1 MTDIKEALF
10 DEEPEK
16 REGSGEKDPD
26 MEPLFGQGS
35 EEPAGEEIK
44 PAEVPEAELQ
54 KEEQETSEKS
64 ETQNIESASDVDTPS
79 EEPKEPLPEDS
90 PEEASEEP
98 PKKKG
103 FFSRFKRKKENPEP
117 EASEKPDDTASS
129 EVSNTS
135 GTEPGTTSETAD
147 QSQDEASD
155 EKPEKKK
162 FTFSLPFKKK
172 PEPEEPEEEPYVEI
186 PVYSDAEKKAEL
198 EAREKLENGTYV
210 YKGLTEAE
218 VENQVHMGRVN
229 QTGESIFKTNKEI
242 IRDHTLTYFNFL
254 NLFLGILILVSGQFK
269 NITFMGVI
277 IVNTLIGIV
286 QEMKVKKLVDRLAVI
301 TASKATVIR
310 GGEVKEIDIHDVVV
324 KDTMVLATGNQ
335 VCADAIVME
344 SDGMEV
350 NESMLTGE
358 SRPVKKKA
366 GDRLMSGSFLTA
378 GSGVVQVEYVG
389 EDSYAYQLMK
399 KAKTKKRAS
408 SEMQR
413 TINRIIKVVG
423 VLIVPIGIML
433 YLSQSNAGTG
443 FSDCLVGTVAG
454 VIGMIPE
461 GLVLLTS
468 ISFILGVGRLARKR
482 ALVQEMEAIE
492 ALARVNVL
500 CLDKTGTI
508 TTGKLEVVDVI
519 GVNDTEKER
528 VEAVM
533 NEMAFAFDDV
543 NNTQDA
549 LMKYFKKSSRWR
561 PLEKIPF
568 SSDRKYRAIR
578 YDQEGCFVL
587 GAPEFLLG
595 EEDREILLKAESY
608 AAEGLRV
615 LLLASCDTITV
626 EDGTVWGVS
635 PMGLIIISDC
645 IREEAPEIFSY
656 FASQNVNIKVIS
668 GDNPATVSQIALK
681 AGLNGAEH
689 YIDANELPEDFE
701 ELKKVVGDYTVYGR
715 VKPEQK
721 QNIVR
726 AYQANKAVVGMVGDG
741 VNDVLALKDA
751 DCGIAMA
758 AGSDAAKQV
767 AHIVLLDSD
776 FSCLKNIVSEGRTI
790 IANIE
795 RVSSLYLTKTI
806 YSVILCVLFILLARE
821 YPFIPIQLS
830 WISAMAIGVPS
841 FLLTLEQNESVDGGG
856 FLRHVLRIALPQ
868 ALSMV
873 VCLLT
878 IQVLTPFWNN
888 DPTMTYMFNLLVGG
902 TVSFMVVIE
911 VCRPMNWIRR
921 TMTVILICLFA
932 LGIMLFPGLL
942 GIYSIFRWEC
952 IFTIPMICMVLVI
965 SKAFTQLVLLGYRL
979 KDWAAMKIR
988 ALIDREKV

>member
-1 MTDIKEALF
+1 MTEIKEALF

-16 REGSGEKDPD
+16 KEEPEKTDPD
-26 MEPLFGQGS
+26 MEPLFGQEDKI
-35 EEPAGEEIK
+35 EEAGEENGQT
-44 PAEVPEAELQ
+44 EEPEIRE
-54 KEEQETSEKS
+54 SEK
-64 ETQNIESASDVDTPS
+64 NS
-79 EEPKEPLPEDS
+79 EEEPPADNAAEEAPQKKKFFSRFRKKKEKEPADESTQPGEAPMSAKEQSEAADTVRS
-90 PEEASEEP
+90 SEGENEEEASEQEQ
-98 PKKKG
+98 
-103 FFSRFKRKKENPEP
+103 KKE
-117 EASEKPDDTASS
+117 KR
-129 EVSNTS
+129 
-135 GTEPGTTSETAD
+135 G
-147 QSQDEASD
+147 
-155 EKPEKKK
+155 
-162 FTFSLPFKKK
+162 FHLPFKKK
-172 PEPEEPEEEPYVEI
+172 QEPEEPEEEPYVEI

-198 EAREKLENGTYV
+198 EAKEKLENGTYV

-229 QTGESIFKTNKEI
+229 QTGENIFKTNKEI

-277 IVNTLIGIV
+277 IINTLIGIV
-286 QEMKVKKLVDRLAVI
+286 QEMKVKKLVDKLAVI
-301 TASKATVIR
+301 TASKAAVIR
-310 GGEVKEIDIHDVVV
+310 DGEVKEIDIHEVVV
-324 KDTMVLATGNQ
+324 KDTMVLTTGNQ

-358 SRPVKKKA
+358 SRPVKKNA

-423 VLIVPIGIML
+423 ALIIPIGIML
-433 YLSQSNAGTG
+433 YLSQKNAGSG

-508 TTGKLEVVDVI
+508 TTGKLEVVDVV
-519 GVNDTEKER
+519 GVGDTEREQ

-543 NNTQDA
+543 NNTQSA

-578 YDQEGCFVL
+578 YDQAGCFVL

-595 EEDREILLKAESY
+595 EEERELLLKVDSY

-615 LLLASCDTITV
+615 LLLASCDTITA
-626 EDGTVWGVS
+626 EDGMVWGVK

-645 IREEAPEIFSY
+645 IREEAPEIFRY
-656 FASQNVNIKVIS
+656 FEDQNVNIKVIS

-701 ELKKVVGDYTVYGR
+701 ELKQVVGDYTVYGR

-721 QNIVR
+721 QNIIR

-795 RVSSLYLTKTI
+795 RVSSLYLTKTV

-830 WISAMAIGVPS
+830 WMSAMAIGVPS
-841 FLLTLEQNESVDGGG
+841 FLLTLEQNESMDGGG

-868 ALSMV
+868 ALAMV

-878 IQVLTPFWNN
+878 IQVLTPFWND

-902 TVSFMVVIE
+902 IVSFMVVIE
-911 VCRPMNWIRR
+911 VCRPMNWVRR
-921 TMTVILICLFA
+921 TMTVILIGIFA
-932 LGIMLFPGLL
+932 LGIILFPGLL

-952 IFTIPMICMVLVI
+952 VFALPMICMVLVV
-965 SKAFTQLVLLGYRL
+965 SRAFRQLVILAYQL
-979 KDWAAMKIR
+979 KDWAAVKIR
-988 ALIDREKV
+988 GLIEKARV

>member
-1 MTDIKEALF
+1 MDALWKKRKKGNMTEIKEALF

-16 REGSGEKDPD
+16 KEEPEKTDPD
-26 MEPLFGQGS
+26 MEPLFGQEDKI
-35 EEPAGEEIK
+35 EEAGEENGQTEEPEIRESEK
-44 PAEVPEAELQ
+44 NSEEEPPADNAAEEAPQ
-54 KEEQETSEKS
+54 KKKIFSRFRKKKEKEPADESTQPGEAPMSAEEQSEAADTVRSS
-64 ETQNIESASDVDTPS
+64 EGENE
-79 EEPKEPLPEDS
+79 
-90 PEEASEEP
+90 EEASEQEQ
-98 PKKKG
+98 
-103 FFSRFKRKKENPEP
+103 KKE
-117 EASEKPDDTASS
+117 KR
-129 EVSNTS
+129 
-135 GTEPGTTSETAD
+135 G
-147 QSQDEASD
+147 
-155 EKPEKKK
+155 
-162 FTFSLPFKKK
+162 FHLPFKKK
-172 PEPEEPEEEPYVEI
+172 QEPEEPEEEPYVEI

-198 EAREKLENGTYV
+198 EAKEKLENGTYV

-229 QTGESIFKTNKEI
+229 QTGENIFKTNKEI

-277 IVNTLIGIV
+277 IINTLIGIV
-286 QEMKVKKLVDRLAVI
+286 QEMKVKKLVDKLAVI
-301 TASKATVIR
+301 TASKAAVIR
-310 GGEVKEIDIHDVVV
+310 DGEVKEIDIHEVVV
-324 KDTMVLATGNQ
+324 KDTMVLTTGNQ

-358 SRPVKKKA
+358 SRPVKKNA

-423 VLIVPIGIML
+423 ALIIPIGIML
-433 YLSQSNAGTG
+433 YLSQKNAGSG

-508 TTGKLEVVDVI
+508 TTGKLEVVDVV
-519 GVNDTEKER
+519 GVGDTQREQ

-543 NNTQDA
+543 NNTQSA

-578 YDQEGCFVL
+578 YDQAGCFVL

-595 EEDREILLKAESY
+595 EEERELLLKVDSY

-615 LLLASCDTITV
+615 LLLASCDTITA
-626 EDGTVWGVS
+626 EDGMVWGVK

-645 IREEAPEIFSY
+645 IREEAPEIFRY
-656 FASQNVNIKVIS
+656 FEDQNVNIKVIS

-701 ELKKVVGDYTVYGR
+701 ELKQVVGDYTVYGR

-721 QNIVR
+721 QNIIR

-795 RVSSLYLTKTI
+795 RVSSLYLTKTV

-830 WISAMAIGVPS
+830 WMSAMAIGVPS
-841 FLLTLEQNESVDGGG
+841 FLLTLEQNESMDGGG

-868 ALSMV
+868 ALAMV

-878 IQVLTPFWNN
+878 IQVLTPFWND

-911 VCRPMNWIRR
+911 VCRPMNWVRR
-921 TMTVILICLFA
+921 TMTVILIGIFA
-932 LGIMLFPGLL
+932 LGIILFPGLL

-952 IFTIPMICMVLVI
+952 VFALPMICMVLVV
-965 SKAFTQLVLLGYRL
+965 SRAFRQLVILAYQL
-979 KDWAAMKIR
+979 KDWAAVKIR
-988 ALIDREKV
+988 GLIEKARV

>member
-1 MTDIKEALF
+1 MDALWKKRKKGNMTEIKEALF

-16 REGSGEKDPD
+16 KEEPEKTDPD
-26 MEPLFGQGS
+26 MEPLFGQEDKI
-35 EEPAGEEIK
+35 EEAGEK
-44 PAEVPEAELQ
+44 NGQ
-54 KEEQETSEKS
+54 T
-64 ETQNIESASDVDTPS
+64 
-79 EEPKEPLPEDS
+79 EEPKEEPEIRESEKNSEEEPPADNAAEEAPKKKKFLS
-90 PEEASEEP
+90 RFRKKKEKEPADESTQPGEAPMSAKEQSEAADTVRSSEGENEKEASEQEQ
-98 PKKKG
+98 
-103 FFSRFKRKKENPEP
+103 KKE
-117 EASEKPDDTASS
+117 KR
-129 EVSNTS
+129 
-135 GTEPGTTSETAD
+135 G
-147 QSQDEASD
+147 
-155 EKPEKKK
+155 
-162 FTFSLPFKKK
+162 FHLPFKKK
-172 PEPEEPEEEPYVEI
+172 QEPEEPEEEPYVEI

-198 EAREKLENGTYV
+198 EAKEKLENGTYV

-229 QTGESIFKTNKEI
+229 QTGENIFKTNKEI

-277 IVNTLIGIV
+277 IINTLIGIV
-286 QEMKVKKLVDRLAVI
+286 QEMKVKKLVDKLAVI
-301 TASKATVIR
+301 TASKAAVIR
-310 GGEVKEIDIHDVVV
+310 DGEVKEIDIHEVVV
-324 KDTMVLATGNQ
+324 KDTMVLTTGNQ

-358 SRPVKKKA
+358 SRPVKKNA

-423 VLIVPIGIML
+423 ALIIPIGIML
-433 YLSQSNAGTG
+433 YLSQKNAGSG

-508 TTGKLEVVDVI
+508 TTGKLEVVDVV
-519 GVNDTEKER
+519 GVGDTEREQ

-543 NNTQDA
+543 NNTQSA

-578 YDQEGCFVL
+578 YDQAGCFVL

-595 EEDREILLKAESY
+595 EEDRELLLKVDSY

-615 LLLASCDTITV
+615 LLLASCDTITA
-626 EDGTVWGVS
+626 EDGMVWGVK

-645 IREEAPEIFSY
+645 IREEAPEIFRY
-656 FASQNVNIKVIS
+656 FEDQNVNIKVIS

-701 ELKKVVGDYTVYGR
+701 ELKQVVGDYTVYGR

-721 QNIVR
+721 QNIIR

-795 RVSSLYLTKTI
+795 RVSSLYLTKTV

-830 WISAMAIGVPS
+830 WMSAMAIGVPS
-841 FLLTLEQNESVDGGG
+841 FLLTLEQNESMDGGG

-868 ALSMV
+868 ALAMV

-878 IQVLTPFWNN
+878 IQVLTPFWND

-911 VCRPMNWIRR
+911 VCRPMNWVRR
-921 TMTVILICLFA
+921 TMTVILIGIFA
-932 LGIMLFPGLL
+932 LGIILFPGLL

-952 IFTIPMICMVLVI
+952 VFALPMICMVLVV
-965 SKAFTQLVLLGYRL
+965 SRAFRQLVILAYQL
-979 KDWAAMKIR
+979 KDWAAEKIR
-988 ALIDREKV
+988 GLIDKARV